1 MAQEHH
7 ILTAARYIGP
17 YIGGLV
23 RRRIVNYQDTDLHLR
38 LIEYALYTLR
48 EITSV
53 SITGHDHVNSRI
65 HFDRVSHVIL
75 SSLLTSQH
83 EDD

>member
-1 MAQEHH
+1 MAEEHH
-7 ILTAARYIGP
+7 ILAGAGYIGS

-23 RRRIVNYQDTDLHLR
+23 RRCIVNYQYTDLHLR
-38 LIEYALYTLR
+38 LIEYASYALT

-53 SITGHDHVNSRI
+53 SIAGHDHVNGRI
-65 HFDRVSHVIL
+65 YVDRVRHVIL